1 MNTNNLNTALY
12 EKMAT
17 EQEKYRDWLKS
28 QPPEE
33 ILHHTY
39 EYTVREDIVMAMEEL
54 ELTDAQAQA
63 LLESPSPLADV
74 YRYFEK
80 LETGYMDMIRDSIE
94 NRADDVC
101 RAKEELRTTPI
112 YPHSAAYAREH
123 GELEQY
129 RASNNVNL
137 QCKES
142 IEAAALDEQGTL
154 LGTLQ
159 VHADDPRTSAYGV
172 LGRFLDQQGASFD
185 DVEKIVLT
193 GLGSTYFHENIFG
206 IPTIH
211 ALELDAIGRG
221 GLYLSGLDEALV
233 VSLGT
238 GSAFIRASKTNGF
251 RHLGGSGV
259 GGGTLAGMAER
270 FLGVTDI
277 FALSEMALRGNKA
290 MADLRIADVQEEDV
304 PGLAADL
311 TAANFGRIKSGA
323 SDADLAAA
331 LFNMIY
337 ENVGVMASLALSQ
350 DTTRNVVLTGSL
362 ASLAPAAKT
371 FDIFNQM
378 HDVFGIDYII
388 PPHPSFATA
397 VGALLCDPLPEK

>member
-1 MNTNNLNTALY
+1 MKLSLG
-12 EKMAT
+12 
-17 EQEKYRDWLKS
+17 
-28 QPPEE
+28 
-33 ILHHTY
+33 I
-39 EYTVREDIVMAMEEL
+39 DIGSSS
-54 ELTDAQAQA
+54 T
-63 LLESPSPLADV
+63 
-74 YRYFEK
+74 K
-80 LETGYMDMIRDSIE
+80 
-94 NRADDVC
+94 
-101 RAKEELRTTPI
+101 
-112 YPHSAAYAREH
+112 
-123 GELEQY
+123 
-129 RASNNVNL
+129 
-137 QCKES
+137 
-142 IEAAALDEQGTL
+142 AAALDEHGTL

-172 LGRFLDQQGASFD
+172 LGRFLNQQGASFG

-259 GGGTLAGMAER
+259 GGGTLVGMAER

-277 FALSEMALRGNKA
+277 FSLSKMALRGNKA

-331 LFNMIY
+331 PFNMIY

-397 VGALLCDPLPEK
+397 VGALLCDPLPEN

>member
-1 MNTNNLNTALY
+1 MKLSLG
-12 EKMAT
+12 
-17 EQEKYRDWLKS
+17 
-28 QPPEE
+28 
-33 ILHHTY
+33 I
-39 EYTVREDIVMAMEEL
+39 DIGSSS
-54 ELTDAQAQA
+54 T
-63 LLESPSPLADV
+63 
-74 YRYFEK
+74 K
-80 LETGYMDMIRDSIE
+80 
-94 NRADDVC
+94 
-101 RAKEELRTTPI
+101 
-112 YPHSAAYAREH
+112 
-123 GELEQY
+123 
-129 RASNNVNL
+129 
-137 QCKES
+137 
-142 IEAAALDEQGTL
+142 AAALDEHGAL

-290 MADLRIADVQEEDV
+290 MADLRIADVQEEEDV

-397 VGALLCDPLPEK
+397 VGALLCEPLPEN

>member
-1 MNTNNLNTALY
+1 MKLSLG
-12 EKMAT
+12 
-17 EQEKYRDWLKS
+17 
-28 QPPEE
+28 
-33 ILHHTY
+33 I
-39 EYTVREDIVMAMEEL
+39 DIGSSS
-54 ELTDAQAQA
+54 T
-63 LLESPSPLADV
+63 
-74 YRYFEK
+74 K
-80 LETGYMDMIRDSIE
+80 
-94 NRADDVC
+94 
-101 RAKEELRTTPI
+101 
-112 YPHSAAYAREH
+112 
-123 GELEQY
+123 
-129 RASNNVNL
+129 
-137 QCKES
+137 
-142 IEAAALDEQGTL
+142 AAALDAHGTL

-172 LGRFLDQQGASFD
+172 LGRFLNQQGASFG

-350 DTTRNVVLTGSL
+350 DL
-362 ASLAPAAKT
+362 AREYDLL
-371 FDIFNQM
+371 
-378 HDVFGIDYII
+378 V
-388 PPHPSFATA
+388 
-397 VGALLCDPLPEK
+397 ALLGVRSRAGDSHLGHVFTGEPESPNGVRYCINSAVLRFVPYAKMKAEGYRYLLYLFEE

>member
-1 MNTNNLNTALY
+1 MNLSLG
-12 EKMAT
+12 
-17 EQEKYRDWLKS
+17 
-28 QPPEE
+28 
-33 ILHHTY
+33 I
-39 EYTVREDIVMAMEEL
+39 DIGSSS
-54 ELTDAQAQA
+54 T
-63 LLESPSPLADV
+63 
-74 YRYFEK
+74 K
-80 LETGYMDMIRDSIE
+80 
-94 NRADDVC
+94 
-101 RAKEELRTTPI
+101 
-112 YPHSAAYAREH
+112 
-123 GELEQY
+123 
-129 RASNNVNL
+129 
-137 QCKES
+137 
-142 IEAAALDEQGTL
+142 AAALDEHGTL

-211 ALELDAIGRG
+211 ALELDAIGHG

-238 GSAFIRASKTNGF
+238 GSAFIRASRTNGF
-251 RHLGGSGV
+251 RHLGGSV

-323 SDADLAAA
+323 SDAALAAA

-397 VGALLCDPLPEK
+397 VGALLCEPLPEN

>member
-1 MNTNNLNTALY
+1 MNLSLG
-12 EKMAT
+12 
-17 EQEKYRDWLKS
+17 
-28 QPPEE
+28 
-33 ILHHTY
+33 I
-39 EYTVREDIVMAMEEL
+39 DIGSSS
-54 ELTDAQAQA
+54 T
-63 LLESPSPLADV
+63 
-74 YRYFEK
+74 K
-80 LETGYMDMIRDSIE
+80 
-94 NRADDVC
+94 
-101 RAKEELRTTPI
+101 
-112 YPHSAAYAREH
+112 
-123 GELEQY
+123 
-129 RASNNVNL
+129 
-137 QCKES
+137 
-142 IEAAALDEQGTL
+142 AAALDEHGTL

-211 ALELDAIGRG
+211 ALELDAIGHG

-238 GSAFIRASKTNGF
+238 GSAFIRASRTNGF

-371 FDIFNQM
+371 FDI
-378 HDVFGIDYII
+378 YII

-397 VGALLCDPLPEK
+397 VGALLCEPLPEN

>member
-1 MNTNNLNTALY
+1 MNLSLG
-12 EKMAT
+12 
-17 EQEKYRDWLKS
+17 
-28 QPPEE
+28 
-33 ILHHTY
+33 I
-39 EYTVREDIVMAMEEL
+39 DIGSSS
-54 ELTDAQAQA
+54 T
-63 LLESPSPLADV
+63 
-74 YRYFEK
+74 K
-80 LETGYMDMIRDSIE
+80 
-94 NRADDVC
+94 
-101 RAKEELRTTPI
+101 
-112 YPHSAAYAREH
+112 
-123 GELEQY
+123 
-129 RASNNVNL
+129 
-137 QCKES
+137 
-142 IEAAALDEQGTL
+142 AAALDEHGTL

-185 DVEKIVLT
+185 DVEKIVL
-193 GLGSTYFHENIFG
+193 
-206 IPTIH
+206 
-211 ALELDAIGRG
+211 
-221 GLYLSGLDEALV
+221 SGLDEALV

-259 GGGTLAGMAER
+259 GGGTLVGMAER

-277 FALSEMALRGNKA
+277 FSLSEMALRGNKA

-397 VGALLCDPLPEK
+397 VGALLCDPLPEN

>member
-1 MNTNNLNTALY
+1 MKLSLG
-12 EKMAT
+12 
-17 EQEKYRDWLKS
+17 
-28 QPPEE
+28 
-33 ILHHTY
+33 I
-39 EYTVREDIVMAMEEL
+39 DIGSSS
-54 ELTDAQAQA
+54 T
-63 LLESPSPLADV
+63 
-74 YRYFEK
+74 K
-80 LETGYMDMIRDSIE
+80 
-94 NRADDVC
+94 
-101 RAKEELRTTPI
+101 
-112 YPHSAAYAREH
+112 
-123 GELEQY
+123 
-129 RASNNVNL
+129 
-137 QCKES
+137 
-142 IEAAALDEQGTL
+142 AAALDEHGTL

-172 LGRFLDQQGASFD
+172 LGRFLNQQGASFD

-259 GGGTLAGMAER
+259 GGGTLVGMAER

-277 FALSEMALRGNKA
+277 FSLSEMRGNKA

>member
-1 MNTNNLNTALY
+1 MNLSLG
-12 EKMAT
+12 
-17 EQEKYRDWLKS
+17 
-28 QPPEE
+28 
-33 ILHHTY
+33 I
-39 EYTVREDIVMAMEEL
+39 DIGSSS
-54 ELTDAQAQA
+54 T
-63 LLESPSPLADV
+63 
-74 YRYFEK
+74 K
-80 LETGYMDMIRDSIE
+80 
-94 NRADDVC
+94 
-101 RAKEELRTTPI
+101 
-112 YPHSAAYAREH
+112 
-123 GELEQY
+123 
-129 RASNNVNL
+129 
-137 QCKES
+137 
-142 IEAAALDEQGTL
+142 AAALDEHGTL

-211 ALELDAIGRG
+211 ALELDAIGP
-221 GLYLSGLDEALV
+221 
-233 VSLGT
+233 

-251 RHLGGSGV
+251 CHLGGSGV

-397 VGALLCDPLPEK
+397 VGALLCDPLPEN

>member
-1 MNTNNLNTALY
+1 MNLSLG
-12 EKMAT
+12 
-17 EQEKYRDWLKS
+17 
-28 QPPEE
+28 
-33 ILHHTY
+33 I
-39 EYTVREDIVMAMEEL
+39 DIGSSS
-54 ELTDAQAQA
+54 T
-63 LLESPSPLADV
+63 
-74 YRYFEK
+74 K
-80 LETGYMDMIRDSIE
+80 
-94 NRADDVC
+94 
-101 RAKEELRTTPI
+101 
-112 YPHSAAYAREH
+112 
-123 GELEQY
+123 
-129 RASNNVNL
+129 
-137 QCKES
+137 
-142 IEAAALDEQGTL
+142 AAALDEHGTL

-211 ALELDAIGRG
+211 ALELDAG

-238 GSAFIRASKTNGF
+238 GSAFIRASRTNGF

-397 VGALLCDPLPEK
+397 VGALLCEPLPEN

>member
-1 MNTNNLNTALY
+1 MKLSLG
-12 EKMAT
+12 
-17 EQEKYRDWLKS
+17 
-28 QPPEE
+28 
-33 ILHHTY
+33 I
-39 EYTVREDIVMAMEEL
+39 DIGSSS
-54 ELTDAQAQA
+54 T
-63 LLESPSPLADV
+63 
-74 YRYFEK
+74 K
-80 LETGYMDMIRDSIE
+80 
-94 NRADDVC
+94 
-101 RAKEELRTTPI
+101 
-112 YPHSAAYAREH
+112 
-123 GELEQY
+123 
-129 RASNNVNL
+129 
-137 QCKES
+137 
-142 IEAAALDEQGTL
+142 AAALDEHGAL

-251 RHLGGSGV
+251 CHLGGSGV

-337 ENVGVMASLALSQ
+337 ENVGVMAS
-350 DTTRNVVLTGSL
+350 
-362 ASLAPAAKT
+362 
-371 FDIFNQM
+371 
-378 HDVFGIDYII
+378 
-388 PPHPSFATA
+388 
-397 VGALLCDPLPEK
+397 